1 MVLEV
6 QIASVQ
12 KFWFW
17 KERFCTVKFML
28 TLMALCNGSMFS
40 TVLPDLILGEV
51 SSWPLQGRFA
61 VYSVQ
66 VLTCILCLDLER
78 QKKESVQR
86 KCSCCKSEIDKNW
99 FVLHFYFTASVRV
112 ISLNSTV

>member
-17 KERFCTVKFML
+17 KECFCTVKFVL
-28 TLMALCNGSMFS
+28 TLMALGNGSMFS

-51 SSWPLQGRFA
+51 SSWPLQGHFA

-66 VLTCILCLDLER
+66 ALTCILCLDLER
-78 QKKESVQR
+78 QRRKVCKENVAAASLR
-86 KCSCCKSEIDKNW
+86 LTKIG
-99 FVLHFYFTASVRV
+99 LFYLF
-112 ISLNSTV
+112 ISLPV